1 VKGLSKRAVVFLK
14 IGSILLLIFASAIM
28 VASLL
33 NISLFFLD
41 LKNEIPNAK
50 ISFSADYLHNN
61 VSLKVEIPTKNAGFL
76 PLRLSAKSE
85 VLFSNGS
92 VLGTAEDTKVIS
104 PGESKTMSLTAQ
116 IEGENFKKLAENPNE
131 KIKTIFSFEV
141 RTFFDLVSMSMSVPI
156 SLGSINESTFP
167 TGG

>member
-1 VKGLSKRAVVFLK
+1 LGKRAIIFLK
-14 IGSILLLIFASAIM
+14 AGSFLILVFALAVM

-50 ISFSADYLHNN
+50 ISFGTDYLHKS
-61 VSLKVEIPTKNAGFL
+61 VFLKVAVPTKNTGFL
-76 PLRLSAKSE
+76 PLRLSIRSE
-85 VLFSNGS
+85 VLFLNGN
-92 VLGTAEDTKVIS
+92 VLGVAEDTKVIS
-104 PGESKTMSLTAQ
+104 PGESKTISLTTQ
-116 IEGENFKKLAENPNE
+116 IEGENFAKLAENPNE

-141 RTFFDLVSMSMSVPI
+141 RTFFNLVSMSMSIPI
-156 SLGSINESTFP
+156 SLGSVSESNLP